1 MYKKILVALDLSSV
15 SENVFQKALS
25 MAKLCQANLMFV
37 HILSH
42 DEDESPLAQGM
53 MGLNYYGMVE
63 LETLKSYQRQWQKYI
78 ERGAETLK
86 NYCHQATEAGLNSEY
101 SQRTGQAGRQICQAA
116 QEWNADLIIMGH
128 RGLSGLSEFVL
139 GSVSNY
145 VLHHAP
151 CSILIEQLSV
161 QNS

>member
-15 SENVFQKALS
+15 SEKVFEKALS
-25 MAKLCQANLMFV
+25 IAKLCQADLMFIHV
-37 HILSH
+37 LSH
-42 DEDESPLAQGM
+42 DEAESPLAQGM
-53 MGLNYYGMVE
+53 MSLNYYEMIE
-63 LETLKSYQRQWQKYI
+63 LETLKSYQQQWQKYVK
-78 ERGAETLK
+78 RGVETLK
-86 NYCHQATEAGLNSEY
+86 NYCDQATEARLNSEY
-101 SQRTGQAGRQICQAA
+101 SQQTGQAGRQICQAA
-116 QEWNADLIIMGH
+116 QDWNADLIIIGH